1 MAPTDAALGAAIMG
15 DRRVPSRVRRI
26 VNVESGLNDGIVT
39 PVVLLAI
46 AGAAAAEHGGGVG
59 HAVLELLVGVLAG
72 AAVGAAG
79 GWLLR
84 VARRHDWVDEA
95 FGGPAVLALAVA
107 AYAGALVVG
116 GNGFVAAFV
125 AGTAFGAAAGPGRP
139 QGVHYVE
146 QTAGLAGLLV
156 WTFFGAVAVPR
167 LVDAPAWRLALY
179 AVLSLTV
186 VRMLPVAVA
195 LLGSGL
201 GRRAALFI
209 GWFGPRGPRVGG
221 LRPAR
226 PRGAR
231 AGRRPGR
238 GRRRRDRAPQ
248 RGRSRALRGA
258 ARWARRPHPAGTAV
272 AGGAGAAPTRSRRTR
287 AADSEGRVMNVTRF
301 VPGVHAAAT
310 YDRSWLPR
318 DVVAG
323 VVLATLLVPQ
333 GMAYAE
339 LAGLPA
345 INGLYTSILC
355 LVGYA
360 VFGPS
365 RILVLGP
372 DSSLGPMIAATILPL
387 IAAGGDPERAVAL
400 ASLLAIMVALIM
412 VVAGLTGLGFVAD
425 LLSKPTMIGYMN
437 GLAVTIIVGQLPKL
451 FGFSV
456 DADGLIAEAGGFVRG
471 LADGEAVPA
480 AAVLGI
486 AGIVVVLGLQRWLPK
501 APSVLVLVVLAIAA
515 TWVFDLAARGVS
527 LVGVLPQGFPPFT
540 LPTAELSDLGPL
552 AAGALGIALV
562 SLADTISTS
571 SSFAARTGQEV
582 DGNQEMI
589 GIGAANLAA
598 GLFQGFPVSTSGS
611 RTAVAE
617 RAGARSQLTG
627 LVGAALIVVTIVVL
641 PGLFRNLPQ
650 PALAAVVI
658 SAAVSLA
665 DVPGTVRLWK
675 QRRTEFSLSIAAFL
689 AVALL
694 GVLPGI
700 AVAVALSI
708 LNVFRRAWRPYAAE
722 LGHVE
727 ELHGYHDLRSYPAAD
742 KVPGLVVYRF
752 DAPLI
757 FANCATFR
765 DEIRRL
771 AAADPPPRWILVA
784 AEPMTD
790 VDTTAA
796 DMLED
801 LDEELNRRG
810 ISLAFAEMKDPV
822 RRKIERYELT
832 RTIDPDHFF
841 PTVEAGVAAFR
852 AASAAA
858 PTGAPHV
865 PPQQVPRAGGAG

>member
-1 MAPTDAALGAAIMG
+1 
-15 DRRVPSRVRRI
+15 
-26 VNVESGLNDGIVT
+26 
-39 PVVLLAI
+39 
-46 AGAAAAEHGGGVG
+46 
-59 HAVLELLVGVLAG
+59 
-72 AAVGAAG
+72 
-79 GWLLR
+79 
-84 VARRHDWVDEA
+84 
-95 FGGPAVLALAVA
+95 
-107 AYAGALVVG
+107 
-116 GNGFVAAFV
+116 
-125 AGTAFGAAAGPGRP
+125 
-139 QGVHYVE
+139 
-146 QTAGLAGLLV
+146 
-156 WTFFGAVAVPR
+156 
-167 LVDAPAWRLALY
+167 
-179 AVLSLTV
+179 
-186 VRMLPVAVA
+186 
-195 LLGSGL
+195 
-201 GRRAALFI
+201 
-209 GWFGPRGPRVGG
+209 
-221 LRPAR
+221 
-226 PRGAR
+226 
-231 AGRRPGR
+231 
-238 GRRRRDRAPQ
+238 
-248 RGRSRALRGA
+248 
-258 ARWARRPHPAGTAV
+258 
-272 AGGAGAAPTRSRRTR
+272 
-287 AADSEGRVMNVTRF
+287 MNVTRF
-301 VPGVHAAAT
+301 VPGVRAAAT

-387 IAAGGDPERAVAL
+387 VAAGGDPQRAVAL
-400 ASLLAIMVALIM
+400 SSLLAIMVALIM

-456 DADGLIAEAGGFVRG
+456 DADGLIAEAGAFVRG
-471 LADGEAVPA
+471 LADGDAVPA

-486 AGIVVVLGLQRWLPK
+486 AGIAVVLGLQRWLPK
-501 APSVLVLVVLAIAA
+501 VPSVLVLVVLAIAA
-515 TWVFDLAARGVS
+515 ASVFDLASRGVS

-540 LPTAELSDLGPL
+540 LPTAELSDLAPL
-552 AAGALGIALV
+552 AAGAVGIALV

-617 RAGARSQLTG
+617 RAGAKSQLTG
-627 LVGAALIVVTIVVL
+627 VVGAALIVVTIVL
-641 PGLFRNLPQ
+641 IPGLFKNLPQ

-675 QRRTEFSLSIAAFL
+675 QRKTEFSLSLAAFL

-727 ELHGYHDLRSYPAAD
+727 ELHGWHDLRSYPDAGRL
-742 KVPGLVVYRF
+742 PGLVVYRF

-757 FANCATFR
+757 FANCTTFR

-771 AAADPPPRWILVA
+771 ATADPPPHWILVA

-796 DMLED
+796 DLLED
-801 LDEELNRRG
+801 LDEELNARG
-810 ISLAFAEMKDPV
+810 VSLAFAEMKDPV

-832 RTIDPDHFF
+832 RTIDPRHFF
-841 PTVEAGVAAFR
+841 PTVDAGVAPLN
-852 AASAAA
+852 AAGAAEQSAAPDI
-858 PTGAPHV
+858 PTQPG
-865 PPQQVPRAGGAG
+865 PPARAGVTDRPEEAP